1 MTEEQIQRKAEI
13 ASFSRKEL
21 NAHAFHL
28 EQEQN
33 DYEFII
39 HTLQQQQKQLIEAM
53 DRASDLLSHNHNAYH
68 YLQDALQQIERNDE
82 ES

>member
-1 MTEEQIQRKAEI
+1 MTEEQITDKHRVDAAVKLLKHHDYDNLAE
-13 ASFSRKEL
+13 AVER
-21 NAHAFHL
+21 
-28 EQEQN
+28 
-33 DYEFII
+33 
-39 HTLQQQQKQLIEAM
+39 LQQQNKQLIEAM